1 MSIDQLLR
9 LPSYLMLQLVR
20 EARRIGPKGEHSG
33 LRGPHLTVLAHLA
46 EQEAVAQ
53 KRISDRVRM
62 DPSDLVSVLDDL
74 EGFGFAQRKRDER
87 DRRRFT
93 VSITDAGRQALRER
107 LEAARAD
114 EEELL
119 APLTSHER
127 DALTTLLR
135 KAYLHHADMRVD

>member
-20 EARRIGPKGEHSG
+20 EARRLGRGE
-33 LRGPHLTVLAHLA
+33 LRGPHVTVLAYLA

-53 KRISDRVRM
+53 KRISEQVRM

-74 EGFGFAQRKRDER
+74 EGHGFAVRRRDER

-93 VSITDAGRQALRER
+93 VSITGPGREALRER
-107 LEAARAD
+107 LETARAH
-114 EEELL
+114 EEVLL
-119 APLTSHER
+119 APLTEAER
-127 DALTTLLR
+127 VALTTLLR

>member
-1 MSIDQLLR
+1 MSIDQLLH
-9 LPSYLMLQLVR
+9 LPSYLMHQLVR
-20 EARRIGPKGEHSG
+20 EARRLSRNG
-33 LRGPHLTVLAHLA
+33 LRGPHVTVLAFLA

-53 KRISDRVRM
+53 KRISDAVRM

-74 EGFGFAQRKRDER
+74 ERRGFAQRRRDDR

-93 VSITDAGRQALRER
+93 VAITDAGRQALRDR
-107 LEAARAD
+107 LDAARAQ

-119 APLTSHER
+119 APLTTQER
-127 DALTTLLR
+127 VELTTLLR

>member
-20 EARRIGPKGEHSG
+20 EARRLARND
-33 LRGPHLTVLAHLA
+33 LRGPQVTVLAFLA

-53 KRISDRVRM
+53 KRISDGVRM

-74 EGFGFAQRKRDER
+74 EGRGFAQRRRDDR

-93 VSITDAGRQALRER
+93 VSITDTGRRALHER
-107 LEAARAD
+107 LETARVH

-119 APLTSHER
+119 APLTSQER
-127 DALTTLLR
+127 VELTTLLR
-135 KAYLHHADMRVD
+135 KAYLHHADLRVD

>member
-1 MSIDQLLR
+1 MSIDQLLH

-20 EARRIGPKGEHSG
+20 EARRLARNS
-33 LRGPHLTVLAHLA
+33 LRGPHVTVLAFLVD
-46 EQEAVAQ
+46 QEAVAQ
-53 KRISDRVRM
+53 KRISDGVRM

-74 EGFGFAQRKRDER
+74 ERQGFAQRKRDDR

-93 VSITDAGRQALRER
+93 VSITDAGRQALRDR
-107 LEAARAD
+107 LDAARAH

-119 APLTSHER
+119 APLTTQER
-127 DALTTLLR
+127 VELTTLLR

>member
-9 LPSYLMLQLVR
+9 LPSYLMLGLVR
-20 EARRIGPKGEHSG
+20 EARRLARSELARDLPV
-33 LRGPHLTVLAHLA
+33 PQVTVLAFLA

-53 KRISDRVRM
+53 KRISDGVRM

-74 EGFGFAQRKRDER
+74 ERRGFAQRRRDER

-93 VSITDAGRQALRER
+93 VSITDPGRLALHER
-107 LEAARAD
+107 LETARAH

-119 APLTSHER
+119 APLTSQER
-127 DALTTLLR
+127 VELTTLLR
-135 KAYLHHADMRVD
+135 KAYLHHADLRVD

>member
-1 MSIDQLLR
+1 MSIDQLLH

-20 EARRIGPKGEHSG
+20 EVRRLARND
-33 LRGPHLTVLAHLA
+33 LRGPHVTVLAFLS

-74 EGFGFAQRKRDER
+74 EQQGFAQRKRDER

-107 LEAARAD
+107 LDAARAH

-119 APLTSHER
+119 APLTSQER
-127 DALTTLLR
+127 VELTTLLR

>member
-20 EARRIGPKGEHSG
+20 VARRTGPRGEHSG
-33 LRGPHLTVLAHLA
+33 LRTPHVTVLACLA
-46 EQEAVAQ
+46 EQEAVTQ

-87 DRRRFT
+87 DRRRFA
-93 VSITDAGRQALRER
+93 VSITDAGGRALRER
-107 LEAARAD
+107 MEAARAY

-119 APLTSHER
+119 APLTEQER
-127 DALTTLLR
+127 VALTTLLR

>member
-20 EARRIGPKGEHSG
+20 EARRLARGD
-33 LRGPHLTVLAHLA
+33 LRPPHVTVLAFLA

-53 KRISDRVRM
+53 KRISDGVRM
-62 DPSDLVSVLDDL
+62 DASDLVSVLDDL
-74 EGFGFAQRKRDER
+74 EGRGFAQRKRDER

-93 VSITDAGRQALRER
+93 VSITDAGVRALHER
-107 LEAARAD
+107 LETARAH

-119 APLTSHER
+119 APLTVSER
-127 DALTTLLR
+127 VELTTLLR
-135 KAYLHHADMRVD
+135 KAYLHHTDLRVD

>member
-1 MSIDQLLR
+1 MSIDQLLH

-20 EARRIGPKGEHSG
+20 EARRLARNS
-33 LRGPHLTVLAHLA
+33 LRGPQVTVLAFLA

-53 KRISDRVRM
+53 KRISDGVRM
-62 DPSDLVSVLDDL
+62 DPSDLVAVLDDL
-74 EGFGFAQRKRDER
+74 ERRGFAQRRRDDR

-93 VSITDAGRQALRER
+93 VAITDAGRQALRDR
-107 LEAARAD
+107 LDAARVH

-119 APLTSHER
+119 APLTTQER
-127 DALTTLLR
+127 VELTTLLR

>member
-1 MSIDQLLR
+1 MSIDQLLH
-9 LPSYLMLQLVR
+9 LPSYLMLQLVK
-20 EARRIGPKGEHSG
+20 EARRIARNE
-33 LRGPHLTVLAHLA
+33 LRAPHVTVLACLA

-62 DPSDLVSVLDDL
+62 DASDLVSVLDEL
-74 EGFGFAQRKRDER
+74 EKRGFAQRRRDER

-93 VSITDAGRQALRER
+93 VSITEAGRRALRER
-107 LEAARAD
+107 LETAHAH

>member
-1 MSIDQLLR
+1 MSIDQLLH

-20 EARRIGPKGEHSG
+20 EARRLARHD
-33 LRGPHLTVLAHLA
+33 LRGPHVTVLAFLV

-53 KRISDRVRM
+53 KRISDGVRM

-74 EGFGFAQRKRDER
+74 EKRGFAQRRRDDR

-93 VSITDAGRQALRER
+93 VSITDTGRRALRER
-107 LEAARAD
+107 LDTARAH

-119 APLTSHER
+119 APLTSRER
-127 DALTTLLR
+127 DELTTLLR
-135 KAYLHHADMRVD
+135 KAYLHHADLRVD

>member
-1 MSIDQLLR
+1 MSIDQLLH

-20 EARRIGPKGEHSG
+20 EVRRLARNG
-33 LRGPHLTVLAHLA
+33 LRGPHVTVLAFLS

-74 EGFGFAQRKRDER
+74 ERQGFAQRKRDER

-107 LEAARAD
+107 LDAARAH

-119 APLTSHER
+119 APLTSQER
-127 DALTTLLR
+127 VELTTLLR

>member
-1 MSIDQLLR
+1 MSIDQLLH

-20 EARRIGPKGEHSG
+20 EARRLARNG
-33 LRGPHLTVLAHLA
+33 LRGPHVTVLAFLVD
-46 EQEAVAQ
+46 QEAVAQ
-53 KRISDRVRM
+53 KRISDGVRM

-74 EGFGFAQRKRDER
+74 ERHGFAQRKRDDR

-93 VSITDAGRQALRER
+93 VTITDTGRQALRDR
-107 LEAARAD
+107 LDAARAH

-119 APLTSHER
+119 APLTTQER
-127 DALTTLLR
+127 VELTTLLR

>member
-1 MSIDQLLR
+1 MSIDQLLH
-9 LPSYLMLQLVR
+9 LPSYLMLQLAR
-20 EARRIGPKGEHSG
+20 EARRLARNG
-33 LRGPHLTVLAHLA
+33 LRGPHVTVLAFLA

-53 KRISDRVRM
+53 KRISDAVRM

-74 EGFGFAQRKRDER
+74 EQRGLAQRKRDER

-93 VSITDAGRQALRER
+93 VLITEAGRQALRER
-107 LEAARAD
+107 LDAARAY

-119 APLTSHER
+119 APLTTQER
-127 DALTTLLR
+127 VELTTLLR

>member
-20 EARRIGPKGEHSG
+20 EARRLGRGE
-33 LRGPHLTVLAHLA
+33 LRGPQVTVLACLA

-53 KRISDRVRM
+53 KRISEQVRM

-74 EGFGFAQRKRDER
+74 EGRGFAQRRRDVR

-93 VSITDAGRQALRER
+93 VSITAAGREALRQR
-107 LEAARAD
+107 LEAARAH

-119 APLTSHER
+119 ASLTEPER
-127 DALTTLLR
+127 VALTTLLR

>member
-9 LPSYLMLQLVR
+9 LPSYLMLGLVR
-20 EARRIGPKGEHSG
+20 EARRLARSELARDLPV
-33 LRGPHLTVLAHLA
+33 PQVTVLAFLA

-53 KRISDRVRM
+53 KRISDGVRM

-74 EGFGFAQRKRDER
+74 ERRGFAQRRRDER

-93 VSITDAGRQALRER
+93 VSITDPGRRALHER
-107 LEAARAD
+107 LKRARAH

-119 APLTSHER
+119 APLTSQER
-127 DALTTLLR
+127 VELTTLLR
-135 KAYLHHADMRVD
+135 KAYLHHADLRVD

>member
-20 EARRIGPKGEHSG
+20 EARRLARND
-33 LRGPHLTVLAHLA
+33 LRGPHVTVLAFLT

-53 KRISDRVRM
+53 KRISDGVRM
-62 DPSDLVSVLDDL
+62 DASDLVSVLDDL
-74 EGFGFAQRKRDER
+74 EQRGFAQRKRDEK

-107 LEAARAD
+107 LETARAH

-119 APLTSHER
+119 APLTSQER
-127 DALTTLLR
+127 VELTTLLR
-135 KAYLHHADMRVD
+135 KAYLHHAHMRVD

>member
-1 MSIDQLLR
+1 MSIDQLLH

-20 EARRIGPKGEHSG
+20 EARRLARNS
-33 LRGPHLTVLAHLA
+33 LRGPHVTVLAFLVD
-46 EQEAVAQ
+46 QEAVAQ
-53 KRISDRVRM
+53 KRISDGVRM

-74 EGFGFAQRKRDER
+74 ERQGFAQRKRDDR

-93 VSITDAGRQALRER
+93 VAITDAGREALRDR
-107 LEAARAD
+107 LDAARAH

-119 APLTSHER
+119 APLTTQER
-127 DALTTLLR
+127 VELTTLLR

>member
-9 LPSYLMLQLVR
+9 LPSYLMLGLVR
-20 EARRIGPKGEHSG
+20 EARRIGRAD
-33 LRGPHLTVLAHLA
+33 LRGPHLTVLAYLS

-62 DPSDLVSVLDDL
+62 DPSDLVSVLDAL
-74 EGFGFAQRKRDER
+74 EELGFAQRRRDER

-93 VSITDAGRQALRER
+93 VSITEGGRTALHER
-107 LEAARAD
+107 LEAARAH

-119 APLTSHER
+119 APLTPHER
-127 DALTTLLR
+127 DTLATLLR

>member
-9 LPSYLMLQLVR
+9 LPSYLMLQLVK
-20 EARRIGPKGEHSG
+20 EARRLAAGD
-33 LRGPHLTVLAHLA
+33 LRAPQLTVLACLA

-74 EGFGFAQRKRDER
+74 EENGFAQRKRDER

-93 VSITDAGRQALRER
+93 VAITDAGRQALHER
-107 LEAARAD
+107 MEAACAH

-119 APLTSHER
+119 APLTEHER
-127 DALTTLLR
+127 VALTTLLR
-135 KAYLHHADMRVD
+135 KAYLHHADLRVD

>member
-20 EARRIGPKGEHSG
+20 QARRLAAGE
-33 LRGPHLTVLAHLA
+33 LRGPHVTVLACLA

-53 KRISDRVRM
+53 KRISDRVGM
-62 DPSDLVSVLDDL
+62 DASDLVSVLDDL
-74 EGFGFAQRKRDER
+74 ESYGFAQRKRDER

-93 VSITDAGRQALRER
+93 VAITDAGRQALHER
-107 LEAARAD
+107 MEAARAH

-119 APLTSHER
+119 APLTEQER
-127 DALTTLLR
+127 VALTTLLR
-135 KAYLHHADMRVD
+135 KAYLHHADLRVD

>member
-20 EARRIGPKGEHSG
+20 EARRIARNE
-33 LRGPHLTVLAHLA
+33 LRAPHVTVLACLS

-62 DPSDLVSVLDDL
+62 DASDLVSVLDDL
-74 EGFGFAQRKRDER
+74 EQHGFAQRRRDDR

-93 VSITDAGRQALRER
+93 VSITDAGRQALSER
-107 LEAARAD
+107 MEAARAH
-114 EEELL
+114 EEQLL
-119 APLTSHER
+119 APLTAHER

>member
-1 MSIDQLLR
+1 MSIDQLLH

-20 EARRIGPKGEHSG
+20 EVRRLARNE
-33 LRGPHLTVLAHLA
+33 LRGPHVTVLAFLA

-53 KRISDRVRM
+53 KRISDRVQM

-74 EGFGFAQRKRDER
+74 EQRGFAQRRRDER

-93 VSITDAGRQALRER
+93 VSITDEGRRALIER
-107 LEAARAD
+107 LETARAHED
-114 EEELL
+114 ELL
-119 APLTSHER
+119 APLTSQER
-127 DALTTLLR
+127 VELTTLLR

>member
-20 EARRIGPKGEHSG
+20 EARRIGRADLSQG
-33 LRGPHLTVLAHLA
+33 LHWPHLTVLAYLA

-62 DPSDLVSVLDDL
+62 DASDLVATLDDL
-74 EGFGFAQRKRDER
+74 EGWGFAQRKRDER

-93 VSITDAGRQALRER
+93 VAITDEGREALRER
-107 LEAARAD
+107 LEAARAH

-119 APLTSHER
+119 APLTPHER
-127 DALTTLLR
+127 IVLTTLLR
-135 KAYLHHADMRVD
+135 KAYLHHADLRVD

>member
-20 EARRIGPKGEHSG
+20 EMRRIARAD

-46 EQEAVAQ
+46 EREAVAQ

-74 EGFGFAQRKRDER
+74 EGRGFARRRRDER

-93 VSITDAGRQALRER
+93 VSITDAGREALRER
-107 LEAARAD
+107 LEAARAHED
-114 EEELL
+114 ELL
-119 APLTSHER
+119 APLTPQER
-127 DALTTLLR
+127 VELTTLLR
-135 KAYLHHADMRVD
+135 KAYLHHADLRVD

>member
-20 EARRIGPKGEHSG
+20 RARRLAAGD
-33 LRGPHLTVLAHLA
+33 LRGPHVTVLACLA

-53 KRISDRVRM
+53 KRISDRVGM
-62 DPSDLVSVLDDL
+62 DASDLVSVLDDL
-74 EGFGFAQRKRDER
+74 ESYGFAQRKRDER

-93 VSITDAGRQALRER
+93 VSITDVGRRALRER
-107 LEAARAD
+107 MDAARAH

-119 APLTSHER
+119 APLTEQER
-127 DALTTLLR
+127 VVLTTLLR
-135 KAYLHHADMRVD
+135 KAYLHHADIGVD

>member
-1 MSIDQLLR
+1 MSIDQLLH

-20 EARRIGPKGEHSG
+20 EARRLARNS
-33 LRGPHLTVLAHLA
+33 LRGPHVTVLAFLA
-46 EQEAVAQ
+46 DQEAVAQ
-53 KRISDRVRM
+53 KRISDGVRM

-74 EGFGFAQRKRDER
+74 ERQGFAQRKRDDR

-93 VSITDAGRQALRER
+93 VSITDAGRQALRDR
-107 LEAARAD
+107 LDAARAH

-119 APLTSHER
+119 APLTTQER
-127 DALTTLLR
+127 VELTTLLR